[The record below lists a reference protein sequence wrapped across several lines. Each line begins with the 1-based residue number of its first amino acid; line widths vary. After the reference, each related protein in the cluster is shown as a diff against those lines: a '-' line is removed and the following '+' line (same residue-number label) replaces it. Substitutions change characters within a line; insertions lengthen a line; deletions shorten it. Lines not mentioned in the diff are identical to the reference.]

1 MAALRQDGAKGTG
14 RASAVSLFL
23 WRRLSHA
30 RFFSLPWPPTDRLVR
45 TESGQKTAPEEGT
58 AGQPQHGAG
67 ARTQHPA
74 CGPVHTVPPSI
85 RIHLSP
91 ICVGR
96 WCDAGPCPASTP
108 LRACR
113 CVCACGPWIPGY
125 AYSVLL
131 WIMAHTYT
139 YDQPAISRKA
149 MQRPAVMVGRPF
161 LQAWCWHWNLNS
173 QHQAA

>member
-14 RASAVSLFL
+14 LASAVSLFL
-23 WRRLSHA
+23 WRRPSHA

-45 TESGQKTAPEEGT
+45 TESGQKTAREEGT
-58 AGQPQHGAG
+58 AGSHG
-67 ARTQHPA
+67 
-74 CGPVHTVPPSI
+74 TVPGRERSI
-85 RIHLSP
+85 RRAVPCTPSHRPSAS
-91 ICVGR
+91 ICHRSASADGAMRGR
-96 WCDAGPCPASTP
+96 ALPALHSAPCP
-108 LRACR
+108 

-161 LQAWCWHWNLNS
+161 LQAWCWHWNSNP
-173 QHQAA
+173 QHQVA